1 MIGLTG
7 TVIVSV
13 YSTELFV
20 NSGFMVQRTIPAT
33 AVIFSE
39 PNIDIPESTSRESV
53 SSVGDESCNRPVFKQ
68 RQLVENSIRFEKW
81 LMHQTVNNVAPPLLQ
96 SPAETAIRRWST
108 LLSSVSKRS
117 SLMRAKAWQQ
127 AGLACLF
134 PKLFRPFNPI
144 FQQIRCKLGLK
155 EDEFMETPSYNT
167 ILCSDS
173 NIEEKEITME
183 KEIPDLKTVNFQVRT
198 NNDCFPDEARV
209 MFGARILV
217 KLVEDLPCN
226 DPKFE
231 SKCQELF
238 EQKQII
244 FAEHC
249 ADPRLETYSLFT
261 DTNITNSS
269 YNHLVESIQ

>member
-1 MIGLTG
+1 M
-7 TVIVSV
+7 IVSV

-155 EDEFMETPSYNT
+155 EDEFMEAPSYNT
-167 ILCSDS
+167 ISCSDS

-198 NNDCFPDEARV
+198 NNNCFPDKARV

>member
-1 MIGLTG
+1 M
-7 TVIVSV
+7 IVSV

-81 LMHQTVNNVAPPLLQ
+81 LMHQTVKNVAPPLLK
-96 SPAETAIRRWST
+96 SPAESAIRRWST
-108 LLSSVSKRS
+108 LLSSLLKRS
-117 SLMRAKAWQQ
+117 SLMKAKAWQH

-144 FQQIRCKLGLK
+144 FKQIRCKLGLK

-198 NNDCFPDEARV
+198 YSDCFPDEAKV
-209 MFGARILV
+209 MFGARILI
-217 KLVEDLPCN
+217 KLVDDLPCN

-238 EQKQII
+238 EQQQVI
-244 FAEHC
+244 FAEDC
-249 ADPRLETYSLFT
+249 ADPRLETYSLFA
-261 DTNITNSS
+261 DTNI
-269 YNHLVESIQ
+269 LE

>member
-7 TVIVSV
+7 AVIVSV
-13 YSTELFV
+13 YSTESSV

-33 AVIFSE
+33 AVIFSQS
-39 PNIDIPESTSRESV
+39 NINVPDTTSRQSV
-53 SSVGDESCNRPVFKQ
+53 SSVVGGSCNRPVFEQGQHVKT
-68 RQLVENSIRFEKW
+68 SIRFEKW
-81 LMHQTVNNVAPPLLQ
+81 PMHQTVKHVAPSQLK

-117 SLMRAKAWQQ
+117 SLIKAKAWQYV
-127 AGLACLF
+127 GLACLF

-155 EDEFMETPSYNT
+155 EDEFMEAPSYDT
-167 ILCSDS
+167 ISCSDS

-198 NNDCFPDEARV
+198 YSDCFPDEAKV
-209 MFGARILV
+209 MFGARILI
-217 KLVEDLPCN
+217 KLVDDLPCN

-238 EQKQII
+238 EQQQVI
-244 FAEHC
+244 FAEDC
-249 ADPRLETYSLFT
+249 ADPRLETYSLFA
-261 DTNITNSS
+261 DTNIIS
-269 YNHLVESIQ
+269 YNYLVESIQ